1 MPKSKKVVEL
11 PVGGEIIEHV
21 DETQTETKSKSKKA
35 KQPLEPL
42 EPIHTFGVSPAQ
54 MGFTPSIPIPE
65 PLSAKDYAKAQGDIE
80 ARKLV
85 KSIAKLKH
93 LITNHETELQKQKDL
108 LSSQEIRYTLLLD
121 LLNYP

>member
-21 DETQTETKSKSKKA
+21 DETETKSKSKTKTTKA

-42 EPIHTFGVSPAQ
+42 EPTHSFGVSPAQ

-65 PLSAKDYAKAQGDIE
+65 PLSAKDYAKTQGDIE
-80 ARKLV
+80 ARKLI

-93 LITNHETELQKQKDL
+93 LITNHEAELQKQKDL
-108 LSSQEIRYTLLLD
+108 LTSQEIRYTLLLD
-121 LLNYP
+121 LLN